1 MMLLPSRYPG
11 WNTST
16 TVPLFASGT
25 GCCAIASCSEGSNV
39 SPCGEKDSMP
49 MRASA
54 ACSSERRG
62 GVGGGGRCRGRAGPL
77 RAGPLVPAGALA
89 YRALRRARCVAVG
102 PSAAIG
108 AGHGAVDGLPY
119 VCHVALSLGLVHDLR
134 IDDVL
139 VLGGGAGA
147 VGCGAVAS
155 RRGLLLGALVHRLGD
170 GVEGRLQ
177 GLGLGVDRGRV
188 LALQRVAHV
197 LDRGLDALL
206 GVGVDLLAQLR
217 Q

>member
-1 MMLLPSRYPG
+1 
-11 WNTST
+11 
-16 TVPLFASGT
+16 
-25 GCCAIASCSEGSNV
+25 
-39 SPCGEKDSMP
+39 
-49 MRASA
+49 
-54 ACSSERRG
+54 
-62 GVGGGGRCRGRAGPL
+62 
-77 RAGPLVPAGALA
+77 
-89 YRALRRARCVAVG
+89 AVG
-102 PSAAIG
+102 PSAAVG

-119 VCHVALSLGLVHDLR
+119 VCHVALSLGLVYDLR

-217 Q
+217 QLALGLICGVLAVVARLGELPRAAILLGVGLGVGHHALDLILGQAGARLDLDLLLFARA